1 MTKDPIEHK
10 HYEDARNHLRLAL
23 KEHIPGRMIGICG
36 MPGAGKTFLRNE
48 VFRQILGNPQS
59 WGDGY
64 IPATEVMVLLDT
76 NSTFSPKAFA
86 ARSHRAVLRPDLR
99 ALYRD
104 SSVDLSESYLKS
116 LHAAERA
123 WSSSRSAQRTA
134 EHEYWQS
141 FGEALL
147 DRQIKYVFFEHAAA
161 IGRSAKGDL
170 PGNHLWNLMS
180 LLESTNSMG
189 ILNLIPEGHQLW
201 EGRPEI
207 AERLERVF
215 IQPYDICDKA
225 QLTEFGTKVVLG
237 VAKRYELESEQVIR
251 CQINEI
257 AIATATGMRPVERM
271 FAKATVNAARRG
283 SAKIGAIDIA
293 SAFESAEHVSALWR
307 QANLL
312 RSISRPATSDELL
325 GIHKAHLEEVG

>member
-1 MTKDPIEHK
+1 MTKKPIEHK

-48 VFRQILGNPQS
+48 VFREILGNPEN
-59 WGDGY
+59 WGEGY
-64 IPATEVMVLLDT
+64 MPATEVMVLLDT

-104 SSVDLSESYLKS
+104 SSAGMSESYLKS
-116 LHAAERA
+116 LRAAEKA
-123 WSSSRSAQRTA
+123 WSSNRAAQRTA

-161 IGRSAKGDL
+161 IGRSAKGEL

-180 LLESTNSMG
+180 ILETTNCMG
-189 ILNLIPEGHQLW
+189 ILNLIPEGHSLW

-207 AERLERVF
+207 AERLDRVF
-215 IQPYDICDKA
+215 IQPYDICDKE
-225 QLTEFGTKVVLG
+225 QLTEFATKVVLG
-237 VAKRYELESEQVIR
+237 VAKHYELESEDVVR

-271 FAKATVNAARRG
+271 FANANVNAARRG
-283 SAKIGAIDIA
+283 SATIGVDDIA
-293 SAFESAEHVSALWR
+293 SAFESTEHVDALWK
-307 QANLL
+307 QAKLL
-312 RSISRPATSDELL
+312 RSISRSATKDQLL
-325 GIHKAHLEEVG
+325 DIHKAHLEAAE